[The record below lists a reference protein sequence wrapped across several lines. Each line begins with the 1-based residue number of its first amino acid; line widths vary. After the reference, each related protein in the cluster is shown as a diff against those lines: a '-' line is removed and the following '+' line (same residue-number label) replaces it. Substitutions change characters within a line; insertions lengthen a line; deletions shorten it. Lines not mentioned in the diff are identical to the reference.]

1 MRHLLAL
8 LPRPSRYLGIEEG
21 SVHTNPEAMRLH
33 VALAFPDLYEVAM
46 SYLGQKILYDIL
58 NQNSAWYA
66 ERVFTPCS
74 EAIDLLRAHNAPLCT
89 LESDTPL
96 AKLDMIGFSVTHE
109 LCFTNLL
116 LMLDLANIPLRQEN
130 RNETHPL
137 IVAGGGCTIAAEPLA
152 PFVDVMLLGEAEE
165 SLPELM
171 LALEAAKEQALPRA
185 EFFIKISKIP
195 GVYVPSLY
203 TPQNNPEEDEPLKLT
218 FDPQNL
224 KPIAKEPGELAGE
237 LPGETTTKATL
248 ELTAKLTAKLTAELT
263 AEASKLHP
271 QPCASVAS
279 RRVIANL
286 NYTPYPERQVVPFGA
301 VHNRLALEIARGCT
315 RGCRFCQAGIIYRP
329 ARERS
334 VENLQA
340 LTNHCLSATG
350 YDDISFLSL
359 STGDFSALKKLFL
372 ETTDR
377 CTQEQVSVSLPS
389 LRVGSIDDDIMQRM
403 AGIRRT
409 GATLAPEAGSQRLR
423 NVINKGITEEAIL
436 THARKLFEHGWQQIK
451 LYFMIGLPTE
461 TDEDLDAIVDLCCKV
476 RDAAGRGVK
485 RLQVTG
491 AFSTFVPKAHTPFQ
505 WEAQIPLEEIQR
517 KLQYLRSRFKAE
529 KCLTMRWHEPN
540 VSFLEGILSR
550 GDRRLANVVES
561 AYRKGDIFT
570 AWLEHFSITP
580 WLEAMQE
587 HGLSPEEYT
596 GPRAISKPLPWQH
609 LQSGV
614 SLDFLLKERKKA
626 FNEETTPDC
635 RYEACQACGVCDRS
649 GKPSLLQK
657 ARPEEVIS
665 NKLNYAQRDQVE
677 HSPELSPPT
686 PYSASPQCSPCPPCS
701 KMPLGQQTEQ
711 EGAAPAQNNAL
722 SKAQAPSQAH
732 AMEGIACSNSPA
744 QQKEQQKKQE
754 QEQDQAQDQTA
765 AEIAEQVAAR
775 ILEQGTEQTKKQA
788 TSKHPK
794 KNLPPSIAPE
804 LAQKAA
810 TYRIWYSK
818 QDRAVYLSQLELQP
832 IVERA
837 LRRARLPLSFSQ
849 GFHPLPLLTFGR
861 ALPVGVS
868 SKAEWCAIT
877 LSVKQDPAK
886 MLLLLKNSF
895 PKGLELLF
903 IEELPLQ
910 KNLPQAVK
918 ETYLLEFAENNR
930 ADQTKFWAT
939 LWQEWQAFAAESSR
953 LWTRETKKGPRTTD
967 LRKFLSDIQ
976 FEPDKNAILLEFD
989 WTDKYVSPLSICL
1002 AVSPSA
1008 EILDIKLT
1016 KLSQKLDDITA
1027 KKQRA
1032 LPKNVK

>member
-21 SVHTNPEAMRLH
+21 SVHKDPKTVHLH

-66 ERVFTPCS
+66 ERVFTPCR
-74 EAIDLLRAHNAPLCT
+74 EAIEILRTHNAPLCT

-130 RNETHPL
+130 RDETHPL
-137 IVAGGGCTIAAEPLA
+137 IVAGGGCTVAAEPLA
-152 PFVDVMLLGEAEE
+152 PFVDVMLLGEGEE
-165 SLPELM
+165 SLPQLM
-171 LALEAAKEQALPRA
+171 QALQAAKNQGLSRS
-185 EFFIKISKIP
+185 EFFTKISDIP
-195 GVYVPSLY
+195 GIYVPSLY
-203 TPQNNPEEDEPLKLT
+203 NPENLDNIEQSKGTAGNKL
-218 FDPQNL
+218 
-224 KPIAKEPGELAGE
+224 
-237 LPGETTTKATL
+237 
-248 ELTAKLTAKLTAELT
+248 
-263 AEASKLHP
+263 
-271 QPCASVAS
+271 ASVAS
-279 RRVIANL
+279 RRIIANL
-286 NYTPYPERQVVPFGA
+286 DHTPYPKRQVVPFGA

-340 LTNHCLSATG
+340 LTEHCLSATG

-372 ETTDR
+372 ETSDR

-423 NVINKGITEEAIL
+423 DVINKGITEEAIL
-436 THARKLFEHGWQQIK
+436 MHARKLFEHGWQQMK

-505 WEAQIPLEEIQR
+505 WEAQIPLQEIQR
-517 KLQYLRSRFKAE
+517 KLQYLRARFKAE
-529 KCLTMRWHEPN
+529 KCLTMRWHEPD

-561 AYRKGDIFT
+561 AYHKGDIFT
-570 AWLEHFSITP
+570 AWLENFSITP
-580 WLEAMQE
+580 WLEALQE
-587 HGLSPEEYT
+587 HGLTPEEYT
-596 GPRAISKPLPWQH
+596 GPRAIDKPLPWHH
-609 LQSGV
+609 LQSGI
-614 SLDFLLKERKKA
+614 SLEFLLKEREKA
-626 FNEETTPDC
+626 FKQITTPDC
-635 RYEACQACGVCDRS
+635 RYTSCQACGVCDQP

-657 ARPEEVIS
+657 AKQSEVIC
-665 NKLNYAQRDQVE
+665 NYLNYTQRDQMEHTVTTPAPFEAVDAVE
-677 HSPELSPPT
+677 PVEARVLPESLSEDLKNEPEQVSDAAQNQVAT
-686 PYSASPQCSPCPPCS
+686 TVNADSPC
-701 KMPLGQQTEQ
+701 Q
-711 EGAAPAQNNAL
+711 
-722 SKAQAPSQAH
+722 
-732 AMEGIACSNSPA
+732 
-744 QQKEQQKKQE
+744 
-754 QEQDQAQDQTA
+754 QAQEESLVA
-765 AEIAEQVAAR
+765 IAEQAA
-775 ILEQGTEQTKKQA
+775 KMPA
-788 TSKHPK
+788 TRPVDKNHPP
-794 KNLPPSIAPE
+794 LIASE

-818 QDRAVYLSQLELQP
+818 QGRAVYLSQLELQP

-877 LSVKQDPAK
+877 LSIKQNPAQ
-886 MLLLLKNSF
+886 MLEQLKNSF
-895 PKGLELLF
+895 PKGLELLL
-903 IEELPLQ
+903 IEELALQ
-910 KNLPQAVK
+910 KNLPQAVQ
-918 ETYLLEFAENNR
+918 ETYLLEFSENNQV
-930 ADQTKFWAT
+930 DQASFWQDWKT
-939 LWQEWQAFAAESSR
+939 FAAESSR

-967 LRKFLSDIQ
+967 LRKFLSNIQ
-976 FEPDKNAILLEFD
+976 FSPDKNSMLLEFD

-1002 AVSPSA
+1002 AVSPAA
-1008 EILDIKLT
+1008 EILDIHLT

-1027 KKQRA
+1027 KKRQAARN
-1032 LPKNVK
+1032 KTK

>member
-21 SVHTNPEAMRLH
+21 SVHKDPKTVRLH

-58 NQNSAWYA
+58 NQNANWYA
-66 ERVFTPCS
+66 ERVFTPCRD
-74 EAIDLLRAHNAPLCT
+74 AIDLLRAHNAPLCT

-96 AKLDMIGFSVTHE
+96 AEVDMIGFSVTHE

-152 PFVDVMLLGEAEE
+152 PFVDIMLLGEAEE
-165 SLPELM
+165 SLPQLM
-171 LALEAAKEQALPRA
+171 QALEAAKQQGLARS
-185 EFFIKISKIP
+185 EFFTKISNIP

-203 TPQNNPEEDEPLKLT
+203 NPESPENSENSENPENLDSLK
-218 FDPQNL
+218 NL
-224 KPIAKEPGELAGE
+224 KETEQNKHAVQNTPAPI
-237 LPGETTTKATL
+237 
-248 ELTAKLTAKLTAELT
+248 
-263 AEASKLHP
+263 
-271 QPCASVAS
+271 AS
-279 RRVIANL
+279 RRIIANL
-286 NYTPYPERQVVPFGA
+286 DYTPYPKRQVVPFGA

-340 LTNHCLSATG
+340 LTEHCLSATG

-436 THARKLFEHGWQQIK
+436 LHARKLFEHGWQQIK

-461 TDEDLDAIVDLCCKV
+461 TDEDLEAIVDLCCKV

-505 WEAQIPLEEIQR
+505 WEAQIPLQEIQR
-517 KLQYLRSRFKAE
+517 KLQYLRARFKAE
-529 KCLTMRWHEPN
+529 KCLTIRWHEPD

-570 AWLEHFSITP
+570 AWLENFSITP
-580 WLEAMQE
+580 WLEALEEQ
-587 HGLSPEEYT
+587 GLNPEEYT
-596 GPRAISKPLPWQH
+596 GPRAIDKPLPWHH
-609 LQSGV
+609 LQSGI
-614 SLDFLLKERKKA
+614 SLEFLLKEREKA
-626 FNEETTPDC
+626 FNEITTPDC
-635 RYEACQACGVCDRS
+635 RYATCQACGVCDQA
-649 GKPSLLQK
+649 GTPSLLQK
-657 ARPEEVIS
+657 SKPEEIIG
-665 NKLNYAQRDQVE
+665 NCLNYKQRDQMEHILTEPTAEGTERAESPYTPDTPDTPDKPDTPEGHQGTVSTKNAAKNEPEQVSPITQDNSLNSTSSEMVE
-677 HSPELSPPT
+677 SITEQAGKQI
-686 PYSASPQCSPCPPCS
+686 ASPQAFSPVN
-701 KMPLGQQTEQ
+701 PL
-711 EGAAPAQNNAL
+711 
-722 SKAQAPSQAH
+722 
-732 AMEGIACSNSPA
+732 SPVR
-744 QQKEQQKKQE
+744 
-754 QEQDQAQDQTA
+754 
-765 AEIAEQVAAR
+765 QV
-775 ILEQGTEQTKKQA
+775 KQA
-788 TSKHPK
+788 K
-794 KNLPPSIAPE
+794 KNLPPLIAQE

-877 LSVKQDPAK
+877 LSVKQNPVQ
-886 MLLLLKNSF
+886 MLKQLKDSF
-895 PKGLELLF
+895 PKGLELLL

-910 KNLPQAVK
+910 KNLPQAVQ
-918 ETYLLEFAENNR
+918 ETYLLEFSENNQI
-930 ADQTKFWAT
+930 DQALFWQD
-939 LWQEWQAFAAESSR
+939 WQTFASESSR

-976 FEPDKNAILLEFD
+976 FEPDKKTMRLEFN

-1002 AVSPSA
+1002 AVSSA
-1008 EILDIKLT
+1008 AGILDIKLT

-1027 KKQRA
+1027 KKRQEAQRKIN
-1032 LPKNVK
+1032 L